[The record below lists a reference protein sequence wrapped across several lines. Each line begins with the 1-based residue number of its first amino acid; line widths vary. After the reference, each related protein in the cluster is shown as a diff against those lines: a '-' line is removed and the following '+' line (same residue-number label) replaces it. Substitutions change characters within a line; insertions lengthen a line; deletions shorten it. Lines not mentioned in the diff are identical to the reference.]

1 MSAQPQQTYAATDG
15 YELAVVE
22 RVTYVDNQPS
32 PWARRAVAFIA
43 NLNATVPVPTSIHR
57 FRIERGARPST
68 RI

>member
-22 RVTYVDNQPS
+22 RVKYANNEPTA
-32 PWARRAVAFIA
+32 WARRAVAMIA

-57 FRIERGARPST
+57 FRIERAARPSH